1 MDVLLAGPACDL
13 HFDTNRGNQIIMTK
27 TKINARHIPYGW
39 HRSTV
44 TNKPVRD
51 KAEQRII
58 SKMVA
63 LRDDEHFPLSMIAD
77 SLNDEG
83 VPTKRGKRW
92 TYTSIKNALDRYD
105 AIEADKVGED
115 IEGDYTTSTPE
126 PEREPVVIP
135 GLSTEEYLCGDG
147 VSVVKI
153 PVGSAD
159 ELRRTGRVTFDG
171 GYNVDSKTG
180 KIRYGWG
187 ASYSEQDLMEL
198 EAVRQAEKRLTVAER
213 VERVRF
219 EDPVSTGSFG
229 ESLNFFNVD
238 KVAADSAGEKLVELH
253 GLLDQVTDQPRVKR
267 ELRRELTKIFR
278 ELAIDRQFR
287 LHLLW
292 RLNKIETQAE

>member
-219 EDPVSTGSFG
+219 EDPVSTGRFG